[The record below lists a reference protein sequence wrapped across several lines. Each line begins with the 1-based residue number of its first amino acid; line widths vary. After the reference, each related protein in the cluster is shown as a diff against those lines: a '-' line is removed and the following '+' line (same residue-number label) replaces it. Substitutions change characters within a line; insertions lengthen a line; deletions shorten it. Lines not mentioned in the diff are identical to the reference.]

1 MNILV
6 VDDSAENRRV
16 LERLF
21 KAGGHQ
27 VSSAANGE
35 EALTKLR
42 ATPGDLIVSDI
53 LMPVMD
59 GFRFLQQCKNDKK
72 LKNIPFI
79 FLTGTYLDKKDEE
92 LSLKLGADAFIRK
105 PVEPEELFRI
115 VGEVTAA
122 KPAIK
127 KLGIKLKSGDGKKV
141 VELYK
146 VSLTQ
151 KLEKKMHDL
160 EQEIAE
166 RRHAQEALKQSE
178 EQFRLLFET
187 MAQGVVYQDAD
198 GKIISANPAA
208 LHILGLTQD
217 QIMGRTSYDPR
228 WKAMHEDGSD
238 FPGETH
244 PSMVALKTGKPV
256 RDIIMGIFDPVDSRT
271 RWINIDATPLFKARA
286 GRPYQVYT
294 TFNDITDRILSERA
308 LQESNANISAILENT
323 QDFIWSLD
331 REHRVLQANSAAR
344 KWYPQFVHAELVEGM
359 DMLEPMRAER
369 KAFWEGVI
377 ARGLAG
383 EQFKFEQRYDYA
395 NETCYMEFSI
405 NPIVTPTGEIT
416 GLSFRGSDIT
426 ERRKADEALRQ
437 SEEKYRTILDEMDEA
452 YYEVDSKG
460 NLTFFN
466 DAAARQLGYT
476 RNEYTGLNYKAYIS
490 REDWHKV
497 VETYGTV
504 FKTGKPRLRNPQVNL
519 RKDGTPVYL
528 EDSIFPLRNEKGE
541 IVGLRGIARD
551 VTERKKTEEELRK
564 RALLLDSTLDSIIAF
579 DEFGNVVYANESTL
593 RTAGFSY
600 DEILGKNVRQLVPAE
615 YLKLTEN
622 RLRLILETGELNFE
636 TTHVA
641 KDGSLITLD
650 ARVRV
655 AEIEGRKILVA
666 VYRDNVLRKQ
676 MENAL
681 KQNVLFLQNLIDSIP
696 TPVYYK
702 DVSGKYVGCNRA
714 FADYLGYPL
723 EEIPGKTA
731 QDLYPEELAGKYME
745 MDAILFN
752 KPGAQVY
759 EAKVRYADG
768 SFHDV
773 IFNKATYND
782 VEGKTAGLIGVMLD
796 ITDRKTA
803 EEELILRARLL
814 DTATDSIFMHDFE
827 GNFIY
832 VNETAYE
839 SRGYTR
845 EELMQMNL
853 YELTLPEYARLIESR
868 IKEMMKTG
876 YIIFEGGHY
885 RKDGS
890 IMPIEVHANIITYG
904 GHQYILSAARD
915 ITQRKKDEAALV
927 DREQRFRSLFENNPV
942 AILVQD
948 KESSYIDVNAAG
960 CALLGYSKEEILVT
974 PAQNMVLPEKLEN
987 ARRNFRKALKGE
999 SVTYETTTTRKNGDR
1014 IELNVTF
1021 IPVMVSGEIVGVYN
1035 VVEDIT
1041 ISKKAEEALRQS
1053 EEKYRSVVENAQEI
1067 IFIVQD
1073 GVIKF
1078 INRRSG
1084 VMLGYNPEEIYS
1096 RSFSDFVHPEDRQMV
1111 IDRHVRRLHGEEVQD
1126 VYSFRIIGK
1135 NNREAW
1141 VELRSVLVDWE
1152 GKPATLN
1159 FISDITVRKRI
1170 EEALRQSEEKYRTIL
1185 DEMGEGYYEIDAS
1198 GNLVFLNEAEAR
1210 LYGYTRE
1217 EMLGMN
1223 YKVFTPRELWRSQVA
1238 AYTDVFRTGA
1248 PKRLHP
1254 ITAIKK
1260 DKTNIFLEDSIFP
1273 IRNEKGE
1280 IMGLRGIARD
1290 VTERKKS
1297 EEELKKALDTIN
1309 ITLEGTIEAIA
1320 MMSELR
1326 DPYTAGHQ
1334 RMVTELALAIADEV
1348 GLPHNHKQGLRVAGL
1363 LHDIGKVHVPS
1374 EILSKPGKLS
1384 TLEMGLAKSHAE
1396 AGYEIVKAIKFPW
1409 PVCRI
1414 IVQHH
1419 ERIDGSGYPHG
1430 LKGEE
1435 ITFEARILA
1444 VADVVEAMM
1453 SHRPYRPALGPGKAL
1468 EEIIKNRGILYDE
1481 QAVDACVRLFNEKGF
1496 KFSE

>member
-21 KAGGHQ
+21 KAGGHK

-35 EALTKLR
+35 EALVQLR
-42 ATPGDLIVSDI
+42 AIPGDLIVSDI

-115 VGEVTAA
+115 VDEVTAA
-122 KPAIK
+122 KPARK

-208 LHILGLTQD
+208 LRILGLTQD
-217 QIMGRTSYDPR
+217 QIMGRTSYDPH

-256 RDIIMGIFDPVDSRT
+256 KDVVMGIFDPMDSQT
-271 RWINIDATPLFKARA
+271 RWININATPLFKARA
-286 GRPYQVYT
+286 SGPHQVYT

-323 QDFIWSLD
+323 QDFIWSMD
-331 REHRVLQANSAAR
+331 REHHLLQANSAAR
-344 KWYPQFVHAELVEGM
+344 KWYPQFVQAELVEGM
-359 DMLEPMRAER
+359 DMLEPMHQER
-369 KAFWEGVI
+369 RAFWEGII
-377 ARGLAG
+377 ARCLAG
-383 EQFKFEQRYDYA
+383 EQFKFEQRYDHA
-395 NETCYMEFSI
+395 NNSYYIEFSI
-405 NPIVTPTGEIT
+405 NPIVSPESEIT

-426 ERRKADEALRQ
+426 QRRKADEALRQ

-452 YYEVDSKG
+452 YYEIDSKG
-460 NLTFFN
+460 NYTFFN
-466 DAAARQLGYT
+466 DATTRQLGYT
-476 RNEYTGLNYKAYIS
+476 RDEFMGLNYKAYIP
-490 REDWHKV
+490 REDWRKV
-497 VETYGTV
+497 VETYSNV
-504 FKTGKPRLRNPQVNL
+504 FKTGKPYLRNPQINL

-528 EDSIFPLRNEKGE
+528 EDSIFPIRNEKGE

-579 DEFGNVVYANESTL
+579 DESGNVVYANESTL

-600 DEILGKNVRQLVPAE
+600 DEMLGKNIRQLVPAE
-615 YLKLTEN
+615 NVKLTED

-641 KDGSLITLD
+641 RDGSAITLD

-714 FADYLGYPL
+714 FADYLGYPI
-723 EEIPGKTA
+723 EEIMGKTA
-731 QDLYPEELAGKYME
+731 RDLHPKDLADKQLE
-745 MDAILFN
+745 MDETLFN
-752 KPGAQVY
+752 KTGAQVY
-759 EAKVRYADG
+759 EAKVRFADG

-773 IFNKATYND
+773 VFNKATYQD
-782 VEGKTAGLIGVMLD
+782 TEGRVAGLIGVMLD

-832 VNETAYE
+832 VNETAYK
-839 SRGYTR
+839 SHGYTR

-853 YELTLPEYARLIESR
+853 HQLDVPEYARLIEPR
-868 IKEMMKTG
+868 IKSLLETG
-876 YIIFEGGHY
+876 YAIFEAAHY

-890 IMPIEVHANIITYG
+890 IVPVEVHSNIIEFSG
-904 GHQYILSAARD
+904 RKYILSAARD
-915 ITQRKKDEAALV
+915 ITQRKKDQAALI

-942 AILVQD
+942 AIFVQD
-948 KESSYIDVNAAG
+948 KASNYIDVNAAG
-960 CALLGYSKEEILVT
+960 CALLGYSREEIIGIS
-974 PAQNMVLPEKLEN
+974 PQKIILPEKLEN
-987 ARRNFRKALKGE
+987 ARRNFRKALRGE
-999 SVTYETTTTRKNGDR
+999 SVTYETTTVRKDGER
-1014 IELNVTF
+1014 LELNVTF
-1021 IPVMVSGEIVGVYN
+1021 IPLIVDGKIVGVYN
-1035 VVEDIT
+1035 VVEDI
-1041 ISKKAEEALRQS
+1041 SASRKAEEALMQS
-1053 EEKYRSVVENAQEI
+1053 EEKYRSVVENALEI

-1084 VMLGYNPEEIYS
+1084 IMLGYTPEEAYS
-1096 RSFSDFVHPEDRQMV
+1096 HSFTDFIHPDDRQMV
-1111 IDRHVRRLHGEEVQD
+1111 ADRHARRLHGEELED
-1126 VYSFRIIGK
+1126 VYSFRVIGRER
-1135 NNREAW
+1135 NEAW

-1159 FISDITVRKRI
+1159 FLSDITGRKRA
-1170 EEALRQSEEKYRTIL
+1170 EEALRRSEERYRTIL
-1185 DEMGEGYYEIDAS
+1185 DEMGEGYYEIDAK
-1198 GNLVFLNEAEAR
+1198 GNMVFINEAEAR
-1210 LYGYTRE
+1210 LYGYARE
-1217 EMLGMN
+1217 DMLGMN
-1223 YKVFTPRELWRSQVA
+1223 YKNFTPRELWSAQVA
-1238 AYTDVFRTGA
+1238 TYVDVFRTGI

-1254 ITAIKK
+1254 VIALKK
-1260 DKTNIFLEDSIFP
+1260 DGTNIYLEDSIFP
-1273 IRNEKGE
+1273 IRDEKGE
-1280 IMGLRGIARD
+1280 MVGLRGIARD

-1297 EEELKKALDTIN
+1297 EEDLKKALDTIN

-1384 TLEMGLAKSHAE
+1384 ALEMGLAKSHAE

-1430 LKGEE
+1430 LKRDE
-1435 ITFEARILA
+1435 ITLEARILA

-1453 SHRPYRPALGPGKAL
+1453 SHRPYRPALGPEKAL
-1468 EEIIKNRGILYDE
+1468 DEITKNRGILYDE
-1481 QAVDACVRLFNEKGF
+1481 K
-1496 KFSE
+1496 